1 MFRPYP
7 EQRPEAVHLVD
18 GRKDAL
24 PCLPISGQPSPD
36 VDVPRIAVTLPY
48 SPGNM
53 QAAACTLFPIHVSED
68 TGLTCLSDARQTS
81 VVPPL
86 IADLRGNGNQA
97 SLPHCVH
104 LRPVILTS
112 FP

>member
-1 MFRPYP
+1 
-7 EQRPEAVHLVD
+7 
-18 GRKDAL
+18 
-24 PCLPISGQPSPD
+24 D

-112 FP
+112 FPIGVKVLPPREGGCKGILSKEEIP